1 MDPVITAVY
10 VEMVRTR
17 GASVDD
23 ILVEPELRQEFLS
36 NSRVLLGT
44 DVNES
49 VLLRRLHNLRKQS
62 KLPRSGDIQ
71 AARLTMLSPATSVR
85 HGSRA
90 VASVS

>member
-1 MDPVITAVY
+1 MDPVITDVY
-10 VEMVRTR
+10 VEMVRTH

-44 DVNES
+44 DFGES

-62 KLPRSGDIQ
+62 KLPRSGDIL
-71 AARLTMLSPATSVR
+71 AARLTPSSPATTAHR
-85 HGSRA
+85 DLRA
-90 VASVS
+90 VTRAR